1 MADRPENRV
10 FGKREQQH
18 IIILAS
24 GDRVR
29 HMTVRPWMMALA
41 FCFAGMFTIG
51 YLAATSYLV
60 LRDGLIGA
68 TMARQARMQH
78 DYEDR
83 ISALRAQVDRV
94 TSRQLL
100 DQQVVEE
107 KVEKLLQQQLA
118 LSERNGRLDTLLN
131 RADDAG
137 LTNGDAGVGAL
148 PAAQEPLAYGRREDK
163 AAGIK
168 AIDGLL
174 GREAAGRG
182 ARQAAVAPLAYAD
195 PAESVA
201 DRTDRMFSNVT
212 LSLKDIERRQLS
224 RIQSLTDGAA
234 QTADAIETILAGT
247 GVDVP
252 VTATAETKADAVGG
266 PFIEPETGDRFED
279 SLGELDMTL
288 NRLDV
293 MRSTARRLPF
303 GSPSPGSDVT
313 SRFGNRT
320 DPFLGRLALHAG
332 IDFRMPV
339 GSEVRASGSGTVL
352 TAGRS
357 GGYGN
362 LVEIDHGDGLTTRYA
377 HLSRILV
384 QNGDT
389 VESGDIVGLSGSTGR
404 STGPHLHYEVRRD
417 GRASDP
423 ARFIVA
429 GTKLSGYMD

>member
-24 GDRVR
+24 GDKIR
-29 HMTVRPWMMALA
+29 HMTIRPWMTALA
-41 FCFAGMFTIG
+41 LCFAGMFTIG

-100 DQQVVEE
+100 DQQIVED

-118 LSERNGRLDTLLN
+118 LTERNGKLDTLLS
-131 RADDAG
+131 RAG
-137 LTNGDAGVGAL
+137 SAGVSDPSL
-148 PAAQEPLAYGRREDK
+148 EQPAAEAEPIAYGRRAD
-163 AAGIK
+163 AAPALK
-168 AIDGLL
+168 AIDKLL
-174 GREAAGRG
+174 GRETA
-182 ARQAAVAPLAYAD
+182 QAARTASVTPLAYAA
-195 PAESVA
+195 PGESVA
-201 DRTDRMFSNVT
+201 DRTDRMFSSVT
-212 LSLKDIERRQLS
+212 LSLKDAEREQMT
-224 RIQSLTDGAA
+224 RIRALTDGAA
-234 QTADAIETILAGT
+234 EMADAIQSIVSHTGIDLQSQLA
-247 GVDVP
+247 
-252 VTATAETKADAVGG
+252 ADSASAIGG
-266 PFIEPETGDRFED
+266 PFVEPQTGDAFVF
-279 SLGELDMTL
+279 SLGELDSAL
-288 NRLDV
+288 NRLDTL
-293 MRSTARRLPF
+293 RNTASRLPF
-303 GSPSPGSDVT
+303 ATPAPRGDIT

-332 IDFRMPV
+332 IDFRLPT
-339 GSEVRASGSGTVL
+339 GSEVRATGTGTVVS
-352 TAGRS
+352 AGRN

-362 LVEIDHGDGLTTRYA
+362 LVEIDHGGGLITRYA
-377 HLSRILV
+377 HLSRILTKV
-384 QNGDT
+384 GET
-389 VESGDIVGLSGSTGR
+389 VESGDLVGLSGSTGR

-423 ARFIVA
+423 ARFIAA
-429 GTKLSGYMD
+429 GTKLSAYMN